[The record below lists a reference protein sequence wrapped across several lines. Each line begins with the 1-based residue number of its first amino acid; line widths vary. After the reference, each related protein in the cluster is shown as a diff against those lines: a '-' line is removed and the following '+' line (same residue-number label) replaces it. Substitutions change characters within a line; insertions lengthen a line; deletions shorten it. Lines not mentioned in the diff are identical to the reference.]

1 MRCCVSCSVVSKSQ
15 RLLVVVAHVTWGNR
29 GIAQKNGTLQI
40 PRLADK
46 EAASGRPSGNRKRR
60 ACEEQLSPLSEAR
73 GPAGLGLRGE
83 GIPLTSPLPLKGKPL
98 ASMEVCGGPARGRA
112 KRRGLCPGGSG

>member
-1 MRCCVSCSVVSKSQ
+1 M
-15 RLLVVVAHVTWGNR
+15 VVAHVTRGNR

-46 EAASGRPSGNRKRR
+46 EAASGRPLGNRKHR
-60 ACEEQLSPLSEAR
+60 ACEEQLSPQ
-73 GPAGLGLRGE
+73 GLGLRGE

-98 ASMEVCGGPARGRA
+98 ASMEVCSGTARGRA
-112 KRRGLCPGGSG
+112 KRRGLCPGVQDEPAH